1 MYFSKVILK
10 SSLSQINELE
20 KFIDSIMLNY
30 NIEEQYR
37 GVISVPLVESVK
49 NAIIHGN
56 KNDISKKVIVNMQ
69 VKDSKLNFSVE
80 DEGAGYDYSYIVKQ
94 SMIQNNVRGLYK
106 IEKLAE
112 DINFEKNGACI
123 SYKIDVPFKM
133 MVPSREKLLKNSKA
147 DITIE
152 QYV

>member
-10 SSLSQINELE
+10 SSLSQITELE

-56 KNDISKKVIVNMQ
+56 KCDIAKKVTVSMQ
-69 VKDSKLNFSVE
+69 VQNSKLKFSVE
-80 DEGAGYDYSYIVKQ
+80 DEGEGFDYGTAGKESGIKE
-94 SMIQNNVRGLYK
+94 NKRGLYK
-106 IEKLAE
+106 IETLAE
-112 DINFEKNGACI
+112 DVDFEKNGACI
-123 SYKIDVPFKM
+123 SYKINVPFRM
-133 MVPSREKLLKNSKA
+133 MVPGRENLLRNVNA
-147 DITIE
+147 DILAE
-152 QYV
+152 QYI